1 MRLHF
6 PLIAGLLAF
15 TSTAG
20 ASPKVRF
27 PVAAMPAAL
36 RENAHAVVRLYD
48 HTFTVKSAGQAV
60 NTLHFA
66 ITVLDE
72 QGDDYAT
79 DIVSYDRFTSINYLR
94 GTVYDA
100 NGKLLRTLRSSDIKD
115 VSLSSGANLS
125 DDNRAQ
131 VARLQQGSYPYT
143 VEFEEE
149 YTTSNTL
156 FYPVWRPLLNTHL
169 GVEQSHFQVLMP
181 GSLPALRYRELN
193 LPAEVQA
200 KHQTVGNQIVHEW
213 SIANLPALEL
223 EAYSLPA
230 RELLPAVYT
239 APSQFEVQGHTG
251 DLSTW
256 EGLGKWEYKLNE
268 GRNVLPEAV
277 TARMKELAQR
287 VPDMRE
293 RTRQVYEY
301 LQGSTRYISVQLGIG
316 GWQSA
321 PATEVATRGYG
332 DCKGLSNYGMAL
344 LQAAGVPSY
353 CALAGADQPD
363 IQTDFPSNQFNHM
376 ILCVPLAQAGR
387 RDTVWLECTSQT
399 APFNYLGDFTAGRHV
414 LLLTPE
420 GGRLV
425 RTPVYQ
431 STDNT
436 QFRRADVQ
444 LDELGNAKATV
455 RTRSAAL
462 QQDDLA
468 SYMHNLTPEDQKKR
482 AYSQIG
488 IPSFTIS
495 RYNLAA
501 APAAPLPAMV
511 ETLELT
517 LPRYATITGK
527 RVFVAPNLLNQSAA
541 PEPMLGERKTDMW
554 QSFAFLDAD
563 TVHLLMPRS
572 LQPETMPAPVQLS
585 SRFGSYSAQT
595 QALPDG
601 TVQYI
606 RRLQLNRGR
615 FPKAEYP
622 AYLEFRRKISKAD
635 KSTLVFLKTDV

>member
-1 MRLHF
+1 MLAVSSAAS
-6 PLIAGLLAF
+6 AGPNL
-15 TSTAG
+15 
-20 ASPKVRF
+20 RY

-36 RENAHAVVRLYD
+36 RENAHAVIRLYE
-48 HTFTVKSAGQAV
+48 HTFTVKSAKQAV
-60 NTLHFA
+60 NTLRFA

-79 DIVSYDRFTSINYLR
+79 DVVNYDRFTTVNYLR
-94 GTVYDA
+94 GTAYDA
-100 NGKLLRTLRSSDIKD
+100 NGKVLRTLRSADIKD
-115 VSLSSGANLS
+115 VSLSGGANLS
-125 DDNRAQ
+125 DDNRAR
-131 VARLQQGSYPYT
+131 VAQLQQGSYPYT

-149 YTTSNTL
+149 YITTNTL
-156 FYPVWRPLLNTHL
+156 FYPVWRPLLSTHL

-181 GSLPALRYRELN
+181 VSLPALRYRELN
-193 LPAEVQA
+193 LPAHVQI
-200 KHQTVGNQIVHEW
+200 KHQTVGNQTVHEW
-213 SIANLPALEL
+213 SVANLPALEL

-239 APSQFEVQGHTG
+239 APSQFEVQGHAG

-268 GRNVLPEAV
+268 GRNVLPESV

-287 VPDMRE
+287 VPDVRE

-301 LQGSTRYISVQLGIG
+301 LQSSTRYISVQLGIG

-431 STDNT
+431 ATDNT
-436 QFRRADVQ
+436 QFRRAVVQ
-444 LDELGNAKATV
+444 LDEQGNAKATV

-468 SYMHNLTPEDQKKR
+468 TYMHNLTPEDQKKR
-482 AYSQIG
+482 AYGSIG

-527 RVFVAPNLLNQSAA
+527 RVFVVPNLLNQSAA
-541 PEPMLGERKTDMW
+541 PEPLLGERQTDMW
-554 QSFAFLDAD
+554 QSFAFVDVD
-563 TVHLLMPRS
+563 TVHLRMPKG
-572 LQPETMPAPVQLS
+572 LQPETMPAPVQFT
-585 SRFGSYSAQT
+585 SRYGSYSAQT

-601 TVQYI
+601 TIQYT

-615 FPKAEYP
+615 YPKAEYP

-635 KSTLVFLKTDV
+635 KSALVLLKTDV

>member
-1 MRLHF
+1 M
-6 PLIAGLLAF
+6 LAV
-15 TSTAG
+15 AG
-20 ASPKVRF
+20 AASAGPNLRY
-27 PVAAMPAAL
+27 PVAAMPPAL
-36 RENAHAVVRLYD
+36 RENAHAVIRMYE
-48 HTFTVKSAGQAV
+48 HTFTVKSARQAV
-60 NTLHFA
+60 NTLRFA
-66 ITVLDE
+66 VTVLDE

-79 DIVSYDRFTSINYLR
+79 DVVNYDRFTTVNYLR
-94 GTVYDA
+94 GTAYDA
-100 NGKLLRTLRSSDIKD
+100 NGKVLRTLRSADIQD
-115 VSLSSGANLS
+115 VSLSSGVNLS
-125 DDNRAQ
+125 DDSRAR

-149 YTTSNTL
+149 FITSNTL

-169 GVEQSHFQVLMP
+169 GVEQSRFQVLMP
-181 GSLPALRYRELN
+181 ATLPALRYRELN
-193 LPAEVQA
+193 LPAGVQTR
-200 KHQTVGNQIVHEW
+200 HQTMGDQTVHEW
-213 SIANLPALEL
+213 SVANLPALEL

-239 APSQFEVQGHTG
+239 APSQFEVQGHAG

-256 EGLGKWEYKLNE
+256 AGLGKWEYQLNE

-287 VPDMRE
+287 VPDVRE
-293 RTRQVYEY
+293 RTRQVYEF

-431 STDNT
+431 ATDNT
-436 QFRRADVQ
+436 QFRRANVQ
-444 LDELGNAKATV
+444 LDEQGNAKATV

-468 SYMHNLTPEDQKKR
+468 AYMHNLTPEDQKKR
-482 AYSQIG
+482 AYGRIG

-527 RVFVAPNLLNQSAA
+527 RVFVVPNLLNQSAP
-541 PEPMLGERKTDMW
+541 PEPLLGERQTDMW
-554 QSFAFLDAD
+554 QSFAFVDAD
-563 TVHLLMPRS
+563 TVHLRMPKG
-572 LQPETMPAPVQLS
+572 LQPETMPAPVQLT
-585 SRFGSYSAQT
+585 SRYGSYSAQT

-635 KSTLVFLKTDV
+635 RSALVLLKTDV